1 MKLFTKKAE
10 NLENIA
16 KYITFKDSNLENAA
30 LQYMEIHIKS
40 EGKAKKPIP
49 MGYSFKESGFGYLV
63 NLQGAPIKNNSLG
76 KIHYLSYCKRFFH
89 QIYSF
94 YRGGFA
100 PHTQHISSQ
109 YLLWFKNYNHLN

>member
-40 EGKAKKPIP
+40 EGKASCQKT
-49 MGYSFKESGFGYLV
+49 YSYGIFV
-63 NLQGAPIKNNSLG
+63 
-76 KIHYLSYCKRFFH
+76 
-89 QIYSF
+89 
-94 YRGGFA
+94 
-100 PHTQHISSQ
+100 
-109 YLLWFKNYNHLN
+109 